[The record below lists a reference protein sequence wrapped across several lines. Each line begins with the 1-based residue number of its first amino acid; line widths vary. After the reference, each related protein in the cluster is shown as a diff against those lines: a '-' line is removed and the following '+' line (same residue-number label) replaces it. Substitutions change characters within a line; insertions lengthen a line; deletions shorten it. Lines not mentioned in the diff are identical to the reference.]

1 MDTVAALT
9 GWDDAQ
15 MRCGHQSKEGQA
27 MRAEATV
34 ARYFLRQ
41 RFPGLL
47 LVFEFA
53 RECELVSTIY

>member
-1 MDTVAALT
+1 MEAVAKLT

-15 MRCGHQSKEGQA
+15 MRRGHKSKEGQA
-27 MRAEATV
+27 MRADAV

-53 RECELVSTIY
+53 KECELAS

>member
-1 MDTVAALT
+1 MDAVAALT

-15 MRCGHQSKEGQA
+15 MRCGHQSKEGRA
-27 MRAEATV
+27 MRADAV

-53 RECELVSTIY
+53 KECELAKLAS